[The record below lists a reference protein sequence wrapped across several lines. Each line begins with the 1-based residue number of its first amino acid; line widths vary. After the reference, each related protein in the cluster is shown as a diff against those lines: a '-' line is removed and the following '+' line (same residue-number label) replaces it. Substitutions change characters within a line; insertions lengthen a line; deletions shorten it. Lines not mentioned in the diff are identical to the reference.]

1 MRTLRQVNNKNCSH
15 DFFNDMT
22 NIKNLDRSLVSIN
35 QISFKS
41 TDSVIYDINYIKNL
55 DKYLI
60 FSNVDAYIECNS
72 IEENNEGKYLI
83 FALTNKNKEAL
94 GNYTEIWNEVK
105 DQIEMIRDSKP
116 KLNDFMKIKFE
127 SDDDLPLGKLLN
139 IALCVTIVRSVFS
152 KKQ

>member
-105 DQIEMIRDSKP
+105 DQIEMIRDNKP